1 MYVYVYYRYTCI
13 YLFIYLFIDLFTY
26 LFIYLLIYLLIY
38 LFTYLCIYVLS
49 LLYCLWR
56 KKHQA
61 ATFLISLDHG
71 TSEQIVQLNLMRI
84 AFFYPE

>member
-1 MYVYVYYRYTCI
+1 MYIIYIYMYLFIYLLIYWFI
-13 YLFIYLFIDLFTY
+13 YLFIYLLTYLFTY
-26 LFIYLLIYLLIY
+26 LFIYLFMY
-38 LFTYLCIYVLS
+38 LFIIITILFMEE
-49 LLYCLWR
+49 